1 MEDNYETELD
11 RYIYMVSRLQ
21 QACHFNSQVAGW
33 WKKDQAV
40 IEAVPPELKKYA
52 QALVVLSKLDLQH
65 SELSEATE
73 GYRKG
78 LMDDHLPHRPMIE
91 VELADALIRI
101 LDLSGWLGLDIGG
114 AIMEKLAYN
123 QQRADHKEEN
133 REKAGGKVI

>member
-1 MEDNYETELD
+1 MEDNQEAQLD
-11 RYIYMVSRLQ
+11 HYVRIINRLQ
-21 QACHFNSQVAGW
+21 RVCHYNSKVAGW
-33 WKKDQAV
+33 WKKPQAV
-40 IEAVPPELKKYA
+40 IDTVPPELKKYA
-52 QALVVLSKLDLQH
+52 QALVVLAQLDLQH

-91 VELADALIRI
+91 VELADAVIRI
-101 LDLSGWLGLDIGG
+101 LDLSGWLGLDTGG